1 LPRRHRAASLPAA
14 LRAASERLAAFCFC
28 CLQRPP
34 TSAKIECSK
43 LAKVQKRKNGGERK
57 MAEELLVWL
66 NGELVPKSQAKV
78 SVFDHG
84 FLYGDGVFEGIRAY
98 NGKVFMLDEHLD
110 RLYDSAKSIWLTI
123 PLTKEQMRDAILQTL
138 RANKLRDAYIR
149 VVVSRGEGDLGL
161 DPRKC
166 PKPNIVI
173 ITDRI
178 ELFPEELYERGI
190 EMVTVS
196 VRRNSPQA
204 LNPNIKSLNYL
215 NNILAKIEAINAGKP
230 EGLMLTLDGYVA
242 EGTGENIF
250 IVKRGEL
257 FTPPAYMGIL
267 KGITRQ
273 VVMQLAKEEGIP
285 VHEAVLTL
293 HDVYNAD
300 ECFLTGTGAE
310 IIPVV
315 KLDGRVI
322 GDGVPGPITK
332 TLIQKF
338 RQYTQQVGVPIE

>member
-1 LPRRHRAASLPAA
+1 MSECREHASAQV
-14 LRAASERLAAFCFC
+14 E
-28 CLQRPP
+28 Q
-34 TSAKIECSK
+34 
-43 LAKVQKRKNGGERK
+43 
-57 MAEELLVWL
+57 ELLVWL

-78 SVFDHG
+78 SVYDHG

-110 RLYDSAKSIWLTI
+110 RLYESAKSIWLTI
-123 PLTKEQMRDAILQTL
+123 PLTKEELRKAVLHTL
-138 RANKLRDAYIR
+138 RVNRLRDAYIR

-166 PKPNIVI
+166 PRPNVVI

-196 VRRNSPQA
+196 VRRNAPQA

-230 EGLMLTLDGYVA
+230 EGLMLTIDGYVA

-250 IVKRGEL
+250 VVKRGEL

-273 VVMQLAKEEGIP
+273 VVMQLAQEIGIP
-285 VHEAVLTL
+285 VHESVLTL
-293 HDVYNAD
+293 HDVYTAD

-310 IIPVV
+310 IVPVV

-322 GDGVPGPITK
+322 GTGEPGPITRK
-332 TLIQKF
+332 LIQRF
-338 RQYTQQVGVPIE
+338 RVYTQQVGVPIEEMGE

>member
-1 LPRRHRAASLPAA
+1 MS
-14 LRAASERLAAFCFC
+14 
-28 CLQRPP
+28 
-34 TSAKIECSK
+34 T
-43 LAKVQKRKNGGERK
+43 
-57 MAEELLVWL
+57 ELLVWI

-84 FLYGDGVFEGIRAY
+84 FLYGDGVFEGIRSY

-110 RLYDSAKSIWLTI
+110 RLYESAKSIWLTI
-123 PLTKEQMRDAILQTL
+123 PMSKEQMKEAVLQTL
-138 RANKLRDAYIR
+138 RVNKLRDAYIR

-166 PKPNIVI
+166 PKPNVII

-178 ELFPEELYERGI
+178 ELFPNELYERGI

-250 IVKRGEL
+250 IVKRKEL

-273 VVMQLAKEEGIP
+273 VVMNLAREMGYP
-285 VHEAVLTL
+285 VHETVLTL
-293 HDVYNAD
+293 HDVYTAD
-300 ECFLTGTGAE
+300 ECFITGTAAE
-310 IIPVV
+310 IVPVV
-315 KLDGRVI
+315 KLDDRTI
-322 GDGVPGPITK
+322 GEGVPGPITK
-332 TLIQKF
+332 ALIQKF
-338 RQYTQQVGVPIE
+338 RAYTQQVGVPIE

>member
-1 LPRRHRAASLPAA
+1 
-14 LRAASERLAAFCFC
+14 
-28 CLQRPP
+28 
-34 TSAKIECSK
+34 
-43 LAKVQKRKNGGERK
+43 
-57 MAEELLVWL
+57 M

-84 FLYGDGVFEGIRAY
+84 FLYGDGVFEGIRSY
-98 NGKVFMLDEHLD
+98 NGRVFMLDEHLD
-110 RLYDSAKSIWLTI
+110 RLYESAKSIWLTI
-123 PLTKEQMRDAILQTL
+123 PMTKEQMKEAILQTL
-138 RANKLRDAYIR
+138 RANNLKDAYIR

-166 PKPNIVI
+166 PKPNIII

-178 ELFPEELYERGI
+178 ELFPKELYERGI

-250 IVKRGEL
+250 IVKGGNL
-257 FTPPAYMGIL
+257 LTPPAYMGIL
-267 KGITRQ
+267 KGITRG
-273 VVMQLAKEEGIP
+273 VVMKLAQEMGIQVREE
-285 VHEAVLTL
+285 VLTL

-300 ECFLTGTGAE
+300 ECFITGTAAE
-310 IIPVV
+310 IVPVV
-315 KLDGRVI
+315 KLDGRII
-322 GDGVPGPITK
+322 GEGAPGPITK
-332 TLIQKF
+332 ALIQKF
-338 RQYTQQVGVPIE
+338 RAYTQQVGVPIE

>member
-273 VVMQLAKEEGIP
+273 VVMQLAQEEGIP
-285 VHEAVLTL
+285 FHEAVLTL